1 MAILRDI
8 SSIYMAEDS
17 SKTSLKPNK
26 KRLIVRR
33 VNPIRLFSWAIRR
46 FSLFCCSRLEQISI
60 LDRHILKGDLCNF
73 HKVSDILYRGGQPLG
88 QGFHKLQEHGI
99 KTVVNLRVIDTDA
112 FQINELELD
121 YIHISFKPHL
131 PKDVDVIRFLKI
143 LKEAKNTPVYL
154 HCYHGADR
162 TGMLC
167 AAYRIVFD
175 GWDKEK
181 AIKEMIHGG
190 YGFHKFFQ
198 QNLIHY
204 LRKMDVDYIKSEIG
218 L

>member
-1 MAILRDI
+1 MTILRDI
-8 SSIYMAEDS
+8 PQIHMTED
-17 SKTSLKPNK
+17 KFDKPFILTK
-26 KRLIVRR
+26 KRYLIRKL
-33 VNPIRLFSWAIRR
+33 NPIRLFSWAIRR

-60 LDRHILKGDLCNF
+60 LDRRILKDDICNF
-73 HKVSDILYRGGQPLG
+73 HKVSDVLYRGGQPLG
-88 QGFHKLQEHGI
+88 KGFHQLQEHGI
-99 KTVVNLRVIDTDA
+99 KTIINLRVIDTDA
-112 FQINELELD
+112 PQVDPLELD
-121 YIHISFKPHL
+121 YVHISFKPHL
-131 PKDVDVIRFLKI
+131 PKDADVINFLKI
-143 LKEAKNTPVYL
+143 IHEAKNTPVYL

-175 GWDKEK
+175 GWEKDK

-204 LRKMDVDYIKSEIG
+204 LKKMDVEYIKSKIG
-218 L
+218 I